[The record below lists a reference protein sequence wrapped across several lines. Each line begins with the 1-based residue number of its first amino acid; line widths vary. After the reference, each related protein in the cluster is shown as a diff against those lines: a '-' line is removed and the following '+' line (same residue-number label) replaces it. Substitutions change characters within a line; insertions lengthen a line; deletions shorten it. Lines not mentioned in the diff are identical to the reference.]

1 MPRIAPILLRT
12 EADAR
17 KAIRWVQGALKAGGY
32 VVAFR
37 KEKRTD
43 DQNAKMWAMLEEIF
57 RARPMWNGV
66 PMSKERWKGTFLD
79 ALGVEQDYTPRLDG
93 PGLVPIG
100 QRSSEL
106 TKQEFS
112 DLIEIMNG
120 FAAREGIELSEP
132 QQDMKG

>member
-12 EADAR
+12 DADAS
-17 KAIRWVQGALKAGGY
+17 KAIRWVQAAHKAGGY
-32 VVAFR
+32 EVAFR
-37 KEKRTD
+37 KEKRTAE
-43 DQNAKMWAMLEEIF
+43 QNAKMWAMLEEIF
-57 RARPMWNGV
+57 QARPMWNGV
-66 PMSKERWKGTFLD
+66 PMSKERWKATFLD

-112 DLIEIMNG
+112 DLFELMTG
-120 FAAREGIELSEP
+120 FAASQNIELSEP